1 MFIIHA
7 PFLLLRRYLPKVV
20 FMGVIGNFTFK
31 AGIPAPD
38 HHKRRA

>member
-20 FMGVIGNFTFK
+20 FMRVMGNFIFTT
-31 AGIPAPD
+31 GIPAPD

>member
-7 PFLLLRRYLPKVV
+7 PFLLLRRYLPKTA
-20 FMGVIGNFTFK
+20 FMREVGSFIFK

-38 HHKRRA
+38 HHKHRA